1 LSFTWGGT
9 TGKITGRITDKVT
22 GESLIGCNIV
32 IVEREGLGAATDL
45 NGNYYILN
53 IPPGTYTIKCMMIGY
68 TIVSYTNVIVNVDFT
83 TTLDF
88 QLSTAVIAGEE
99 VTVMA
104 KKPIITKDLTSSRAT
119 ISSETILGLPVE
131 EIGDILEL
139 QAGIIKG
146 SDNKIHIRGGRASE
160 VVYLIDGISVSDP
173 FRAIFQ

>member
-1 LSFTWGGT
+1 MNQLINTYNFYKNNFPTLLRHLVLIPTLFLSFTWGGT
-9 TGKITGRITDKVT
+9 TGKITGRITDTVT
-22 GESLIGCNIV
+22 GESLNGCNIV

-119 ISSETILGLPVE
+119 ISSETIFGLPVE
-131 EIGDILEL
+131 EI
-139 QAGIIKG
+139 
-146 SDNKIHIRGGRASE
+146 
-160 VVYLIDGISVSDP
+160 
-173 FRAIFQ
+173 